1 MEQEYT
7 FRCRSC
13 ASESRFTLEPAAVD
27 AWKKGALI
35 QHMFPH
41 LNRTERELMISGT
54 CGPCFDRLFG
64 NV

>member
-13 ASESRFTLEPAAVD
+13 RYESRFMLEPAAVD

-35 QHMFPH
+35 QRMFPH
-41 LNRTERELMISGT
+41 LNRAERELMTSS
-54 CGPCFDRLFG
+54 G

>member
-13 ASESRFTLEPAAVD
+13 RYESRFMLEPAAVD

-35 QHMFPH
+35 QSMFPH
-41 LNRTERELMISGT
+41 LNRAERELMISGT